1 MKRLY
6 SLLVIAL
13 LAAAIITSCK
23 KTTVADTTGGIT
35 DAEELAK
42 DESFA
47 AMNAA
52 ADRFDPQYLRLVY
65 QDTRTVEELST
76 LSTDLIARWKAE
88 PRNAEVIHQL
98 VTLYHFKNE
107 EQLKACAEKI
117 SSSLAELNNKYDLAK
132 LLQTQHGSHMM
143 YKARCLQAKAKV
155 DAGDPSQKKVNG
167 LWSDMVDGI
176 INDFHYAAYIYDE
189 GYALTPESGGY
200 CGEQCCYEWQSCKI
214 NAQTRYYT
222 NLWVYA
228 GGGAVSFGGVG
239 AAVGSTVP
247 FWGNIIGAAGGAIWG
262 AAMGTMTAMNIYN
275 NDLNACANNY
285 LACLAKKK

>member
-1 MKRLY
+1 M
-6 SLLVIAL
+6 AL
-13 LAAAIITSCK
+13 LAAAVITGCK
-23 KTTVADTTGGIT
+23 KTTAVETTGGIT
-35 DAEELAK
+35 DAAVLAK

-47 AMNAA
+47 ALNSA
-52 ADRFDPQYLRLVY
+52 ADRFDPQYLRIVFH
-65 QDTRTVEELST
+65 DTGTVEELST
-76 LSTDLIARWKAE
+76 LSAQLMARWKAE
-88 PRNAEVIHQL
+88 PGNAEVTQQL
-98 VTLYHFKNE
+98 VTFYHFKNA

-117 SSSLAELNNKYDLAK
+117 SSSLAELNSRYDLAK
-132 LLQTQHGSHMM
+132 LLQSQSGSRMM
-143 YKARCLQAKAKV
+143 YRARCLQAKAKL
-155 DAGDPSQKKVNG
+155 DAGDPAQKQVNG

-189 GYALTPESGGY
+189 GFALTPESGGY

-214 NAQTRYYT
+214 NAKTRYYT
-222 NLWVYA
+222 NLWLYA